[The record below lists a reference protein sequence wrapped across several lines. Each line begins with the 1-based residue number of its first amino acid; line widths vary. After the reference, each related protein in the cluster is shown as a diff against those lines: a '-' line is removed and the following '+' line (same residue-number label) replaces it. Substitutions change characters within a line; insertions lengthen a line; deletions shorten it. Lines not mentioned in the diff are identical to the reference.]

1 MRFRLTYSNL
11 VTWLKVLLPLA
22 ALGLLS
28 TLFLVSQKVDLE
40 SAIPFADVELEKRL
54 RDRQITAPYF
64 SGKTDQGH
72 DITVTAETA
81 HPDAEDSSRIIAQN
95 VGALLTME
103 GGTEITVTA
112 KEGDMDGR
120 FQELLLDGEVEIL
133 TSTGYTIETEA
144 MTFGLEE
151 ARAETTSTVTAESA
165 LGHLEAGRMALRP
178 SGENNEIYLFFTK
191 GVRLVYTP
199 QTTTR

>member
-1 MRFRLTYSNL
+1 MRRRLTYSTL
-11 VTWLKVLLPLA
+11 VAWLKVLLPLA

-28 TLFLVSQKVDLE
+28 TLFLVSKQVDLE
-40 SAIPFADVELEKRL
+40 GAIPFADIDLEQRL

-64 SGKTDQGH
+64 SGKTDHGH
-72 DITVTAETA
+72 DITVTSETA
-81 HPDAEDSSRIIAQN
+81 HPDAEDPSRIIAQN
-95 VGALLTME
+95 VGALLSIG

-112 KEGDMDGR
+112 KEGEMDGR
-120 FQELLLDGEVEIL
+120 FQELLLDGDVEIL
-133 TSTGYTIETEA
+133 TSTGYTIQTEA

-151 ARAETTSTVTAESA
+151 ARADTTSEVTAESA
-165 LGHLEAGRMALRP
+165 LGELQAGRMALRP

-199 QTTTR
+199 QKTTR

>member
-11 VTWLKVLLPLA
+11 VSWLKVLLPLT

-40 SAIPFADVELEKRL
+40 SAIPFADVELEQRL

-64 SGKTDQGH
+64 SGKTEQGH
-72 DITVTAETA
+72 NITVTAETA
-81 HPDAEDSSRIIAQN
+81 HPDAEDASRIIAQN
-95 VGALLTME
+95 VGALMVID

-112 KEGDMDGR
+112 EEGEMDGR
-120 FQELLLDGEVEIL
+120 FQELLIEGDVEIL
-133 TSTGYTIETEA
+133 TSTGYAIETEA

-151 ARAETTSTVTAESA
+151 TRAETASEIYAESA
-165 LGHLEAGRMALRP
+165 LGKLTAGRMALRP
-178 SGENNEIYLFFTK
+178 TGENNEIYLFFTK
-191 GVRLVYTP
+191 GVRLLYTP
-199 QTTTR
+199 QKTTR

>member
-1 MRFRLTYSNL
+1 MRKRLTYSTL

-28 TLFLVSQKVDLE
+28 TLFLVSEKVDLE
-40 SAIPFADVELEKRL
+40 GAIPFADVELEQRL

-72 DITVTAETA
+72 DITVTSETA

-95 VGALLTME
+95 VGALLTMQS
-103 GGTEITVTA
+103 GNEITVTA
-112 KEGDMDGR
+112 REGEMDGR
-120 FQELLLDGEVEIL
+120 FQELLLDGDVEIL
-133 TSTGYTIETEA
+133 TSTGYTIQTDA

-151 ARAETTSTVTAESA
+151 ARADSASKITAESA
-165 LGHLEAGRMALRP
+165 LGKLEAGRMAMRP

-199 QTTTR
+199 KKTTR